1 MDALVYVV
9 DDDHA
14 MVDASLTRGGFTGP
28 AA

>member
-1 MDALVYVV
+1 MVPVVARPNLEAV

-14 MVDASLTRGGFTGP
+14 MVDVDIR